1 MHLDQL
7 AVFSITFIKTNIK
20 IYKLSLKYI
29 NDKEYDINSKIEL
42 IDFLTYSIM
51 IFLESIGNT
60 KNE

>member
-20 IYKLSLKYI
+20 IYKSSLKYI

-51 IFLESIGNT
+51 IFMESIGNT